1 LPTVAGAAQTL
12 RGRPIGRILVLVG
25 VVALT
30 FVVSRSCQRNYVR
43 ITSDQAV
50 AIGQRE
56 IDFRPQG
63 HTVRLVQRGIPP
75 RRYWAVSYWIRDPK
89 VEGHYRKLTVVL
101 IDANRGTVTDVIVS
115 QR

>member
-1 LPTVAGAAQTL
+1 MPTVARAAQTL

-25 VVALT
+25 VVIVT
-30 FVVSRSCQRNYVR
+30 FLVSRSCQRNYVR

-56 IDFRPQG
+56 IDFRPEG
-63 HTVRLVQRGIPP
+63 HTIRLVQRGVPP

-89 VEGHYRKLTVVL
+89 SQSQYRKLTVVL
-101 IDANRGTVTDVIVS
+101 IDANRGTVTEVIVS

>member
-25 VVALT
+25 VVILA

-56 IDFRPQG
+56 IDFRPEG
-63 HTVRLVQRGIPP
+63 HTIRLVQRGVPP
-75 RRYWAVSYWIRDPK
+75 RRYWAVSYWIRDPLSKTHYSK
-89 VEGHYRKLTVVL
+89 VTVVL
-101 IDANRGTVTDVIVS
+101 VDANTGEVHQVIVS

>member
-1 LPTVAGAAQTL
+1 LPTVARTAQAL
-12 RGRPIGRILVLVG
+12 RGRSIGRALVLLG
-25 VVALT
+25 VVAAA
-30 FVVSRSCQRNYVR
+30 FAVSRNCQRDYVR

-63 HTVRLVQRGIPP
+63 HAVRFVQRGVPP
-75 RRYWAVSYWIRDPK
+75 RRYWAVSYWVRDPK
-89 VEGHYRKLTVVL
+89 NPGEYSKLTVVL
-101 IDANRGTVTDVIVS
+101 VDANKGNVVQVIVN